1 MSIKRQTVIGKMM
14 RAVQNST
21 LILGYSIDQEQS
33 ALVLHMRPKY
43 SASAAV
49 VLYGPTGKRIRGFSS
64 QCAQWNYYTRKTRVL
79 MRNGLS
85 NVVISPAFLPGTGN
99 RRADRG
105 LRHREASAA
114 VSRRIAATSR

>member
-1 MSIKRQTVIGKMM
+1 MILLASELEVFVSA
-14 RAVQNST
+14 RAT
-21 LILGYSIDQEQS
+21 
-33 ALVLHMRPKY
+33 
-43 SASAAV
+43 
-49 VLYGPTGKRIRGFSS
+49 
-64 QCAQWNYYTRKTRVL
+64 WNYYYYTRKTRVL
-79 MRNGLS
+79 IRNGLS